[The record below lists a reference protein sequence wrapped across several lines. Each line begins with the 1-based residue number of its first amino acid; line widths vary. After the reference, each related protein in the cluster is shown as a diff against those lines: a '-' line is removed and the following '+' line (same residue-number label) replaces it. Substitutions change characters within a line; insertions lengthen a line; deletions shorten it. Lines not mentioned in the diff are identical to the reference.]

1 MLFRRAA
8 PFATTHWRKPMKPI
22 SIAGIIIAVL
32 GAVVLV
38 RGLTYPDRE
47 NVVRI
52 GDVQVSANTRRA
64 VPTWVGVAA
73 VVGGV
78 LLVGVGMQGKK
89 A

>member
-1 MLFRRAA
+1 
-8 PFATTHWRKPMKPI
+8 MKPI
-22 SIAGIIIAVL
+22 TIAGIIIAVL

-52 GDVQVSANTRRA
+52 GDVHITANTEQS

-73 VVGGV
+73 LVGGV
-78 LLVGVGMQGKK
+78 LMVGAGMQGKK

>member
-1 MLFRRAA
+1 
-8 PFATTHWRKPMKPI
+8 MKPI

-38 RGLTYPDRE
+38 RGLTYKDRE
-47 NVVRI
+47 NVISV
-52 GDVQVSANTRRA
+52 GDMHVSATTRRS

-73 VVGGV
+73 LVGGV
-78 LLVGVGMQGKK
+78 LMVGVGMQGKR

>member
-1 MLFRRAA
+1 
-8 PFATTHWRKPMKPI
+8 MKPI
-22 SIAGIIIAVL
+22 TIAGIIIAVL

-52 GDVQVSANTRRA
+52 GDVHITANTERS

-73 VVGGV
+73 VVAGV
-78 LLVGVGMQGKK
+78 LMVGVGMQGKK